1 MDSRVSV
8 VLEDLSEG
16 YSAIEAGR
24 FFAGE
29 GIIGMVAYKSLLI
42 ESVFFENRKL

>member
-16 YSAIEAGR
+16 DRAKEAGR

-29 GIIGMVAYKSLLI
+29 GIIGVVAYKSLLI
-42 ESVFFENRKL
+42 ESEFF